1 MANLFTIEQQ
11 LAANLGNFIVLSDAF
26 GTVTL
31 PSVCPNTDN
40 WLLNT
45 QWPHR
50 ALLQPWLT
58 AIANDA
64 DFVVEQSQELIEQ
77 LYQLPATIKI
87 ASLTQQ
93 PQFQAVLR
101 QAGFVVSGQQC
112 LMSKSLNFDACT
124 FDKKTDESAAINLI
138 HIENIA
144 QRQEWLKVC
153 SAAFGYT
160 IDHEA
165 ITAAQQQSGIS
176 LWLAQADLRQGLEV
190 VGTVLLCRNQFEVN
204 NNMVS
209 VLGIHQL
216 GVAPAARRRGIAER
230 IMQACI
236 SHAVEHKD
244 SLITLQASSM
254 AEPLYRRLG
263 FVELGTLQW
272 FTRIN
277 TAVQN
282 HHTRS

>member
-1 MANLFTIEQQ
+1 MANIFTIEQH
-11 LAANLGNFIVLSDAF
+11 LAANLGNFIALSDAF

-31 PSVCPNTDN
+31 PPVYPNTDN

-58 AIANDA
+58 AIANDV
-64 DFVVEQSQELIEQ
+64 DFVVGQSQELIEQ
-77 LYQLPATIKI
+77 LHQLPAAIKI

-93 PQFQAVLR
+93 PQFQAVLQ
-101 QAGFVVSGQQC
+101 QAGFVVSEQQC
-112 LMSKSLNFDACT
+112 LMSKSLDFDACT
-124 FDKKTDESAAINLI
+124 FDTKTDNSATINLI
-138 HIENIA
+138 HIENA
-144 QRQEWLKVC
+144 TQRQEWLKVC

-160 IDHEA
+160 VDYEV
-165 ITAAQQQSGIS
+165 ITTAQQQSGIS
-176 LWLAQADLRQGLEV
+176 LWLAQADLGQGLEV

-204 NNMVS
+204 NKMVS

-244 SLITLQASSM
+244 SLMTLQASSM

-263 FVELGTLQW
+263 FVELDTLQW
-272 FTRIN
+272 LTQIN
-277 TAVQN
+277 TTVQN
-282 HHTRS
+282 HGIDS